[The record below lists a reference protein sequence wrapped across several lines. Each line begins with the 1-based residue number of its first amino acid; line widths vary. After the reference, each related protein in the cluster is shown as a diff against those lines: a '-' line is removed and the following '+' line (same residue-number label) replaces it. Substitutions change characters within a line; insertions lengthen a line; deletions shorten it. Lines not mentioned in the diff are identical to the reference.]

1 MSTRATARSPPN
13 PLSLIK
19 SNPQRQGGVATNLVE
34 GKGHPRSR
42 SHPDL
47 APPQLTENA
56 LRVLEKRYLN
66 RNETGKAIENPTEM
80 FWRVAKNL
88 AQAEALYGAT
98 DSQVETVAKEFYR
111 LMSSLEFLPNS
122 PTLMNAGNEL
132 QQLAACFVLPI
143 DDSIE
148 GIFNTLKHQAL
159 IHKSGGGTGFAFSRL
174 RPKNDFVQST
184 SGVASGPVSFMKIFD
199 AATQQIK
206 QGGKRR
212 GANMGI
218 LRVDH
223 PDILEFI
230 ACKDDITQITNFNI
244 SVAVTDTFMRAVRAS
259 KNYDLLNPRTRKNA
273 GQLNAREVFDK
284 IAQQAWKNGEPG
296 LFFIDKT
303 NAMNSCPALGE
314 IEATNPCGEQPLL
327 SYESCNLG
335 SINLGSHLRQIKG
348 KWEVDW
354 KKLERNMR
362 TATRLLDDVID
373 MNKYPV
379 KQIEEMTKRTRKI
392 GLGVMGFARLL
403 FKLGIPYDS
412 DEALAMARKVMKA
425 IQDTGFDESKK
436 LAAER
441 GVFPAWDKSVF
452 KEKGLKVRNS
462 AVTTV
467 APTGTLSMIADASGG
482 CEPEY
487 SLIWYKR
494 VMEGERLPYVLD
506 YFIEVAKREGFW
518 TDVLMKKIA
527 ENKGSVRGLK
537 EVPEKWQRVFVTA
550 HDASPDWHVK
560 MQAAFQEFTDSAVS
574 KTINMPKEATVED
587 VKSAYMLAY
596 DLGCKGI
603 TVYRDGSR
611 AEQVMNV
618 GTEEMAEQKL
628 VKEEGVRKPRAR
640 PDTIEGRTQKIIT
653 GYGSLYITIN
663 EDDKGLFEVFAQIGR
678 AGGYTDSF
686 TEALA
691 RLISLCLRSGI
702 PVDEIIDQLEGI
714 RSPRI
719 AIDHQERIFSIPD
732 ALAKALKR
740 HMGITK
746 LGLQP
751 PVESFEEHGTIHA
764 DDEMDKEHREDYE
777 VIVRKGLNPECPEC
791 GNALVYEEGCVK
803 CHTCGYSEC

>member
-1 MSTRATARSPPN
+1 MN
-13 PLSLIK
+13 LI
-19 SNPQRQGGVATNLVE
+19 E
-34 GKGHPRSR
+34 GKGYPRSR

-47 APPQLTENA
+47 APPHLSENA
-56 LRVLEKRYLN
+56 LRVLERRYLN
-66 RNETGKAIENPTEM
+66 KDETGKITENPTEM
-80 FWRVAKNL
+80 FWRVARNL

-98 DSQVETVAKEFYR
+98 DGQVETAAKEFYR
-111 LMSSLEFLPNS
+111 LMASLDFLPNS
-122 PTLMNAGNEL
+122 PTLMNAGNDL

-143 DDSIE
+143 EDSIE
-148 GIFNTLKHQAL
+148 GIFTTLKHQAL

-174 RPKNDFVQST
+174 RPMNDFVQST

-230 ACKDDITQITNFNI
+230 SCKDDITQITNFNI
-244 SVAVTDTFMRAVRAS
+244 SVAVTDAFMRAARSS
-259 KNYDLLNPRTRKNA
+259 KTYNLLSPRTKQVV
-273 GQLNAREVFDK
+273 GHLNAREVFDK

-303 NAMNSCPALGE
+303 NAMNACPALGE

-327 SYESCNLG
+327 PYESCNLG
-335 SINLGSHLRQIKG
+335 SINLDSHLRQVKG

-354 KKLERNMR
+354 KKLEKNTR
-362 TATRLLDDVID
+362 TATRMLDDVID

-379 KQIEEMTKRTRKI
+379 PQIEEMTKRTRKI

-412 DEALAMARKVMKA
+412 EEALAMARKVMKF

-452 KEKGLKVRNS
+452 KEKGLKFRNS

-467 APTGTLSMIADASGG
+467 APTGTLSMLADTSGG

-494 VMEGERLPYVLD
+494 VMEGEHLPYVLD
-506 YFIEVAKREGFW
+506 YFIATAKKEGFW
-518 TDVLMKKIA
+518 SEGLMKKIA
-527 ENKGSVRGLK
+527 ENKGSVHGLA
-537 EVPEKWQRVFVTA
+537 EIPEKWQRVFVTA
-550 HDASPDWHVK
+550 HDVSPDWHVK
-560 MQAAFQEFTDSAVS
+560 MQAAFQEHTDSAVS
-574 KTINMPKEATVED
+574 KTINMPKEATLED
-587 VKSAYMLAY
+587 VKAAYMLAY

-618 GTEEMAEQKL
+618 GTEETAEEKA
-628 VKEEGVRKPRAR
+628 VGKETEVRKPRAR

-653 GYGSLYITIN
+653 GYGSLYVTIN

-740 HMGITK
+740 HLGITK
-746 LGLQP
+746 LGVQP

-764 DDEMDKEHREDYE
+764 DDEMEKEHREDYE

>member
-1 MSTRATARSPPN
+1 
-13 PLSLIK
+13 
-19 SNPQRQGGVATNLVE
+19 
-34 GKGHPRSR
+34 
-42 SHPDL
+42 
-47 APPQLTENA
+47 
-56 LRVLEKRYLN
+56 
-66 RNETGKAIENPTEM
+66 
-80 FWRVAKNL
+80 
-88 AQAEALYGAT
+88 
-98 DSQVETVAKEFYR
+98 
-111 LMSSLEFLPNS
+111 
-122 PTLMNAGNEL
+122 
-132 QQLAACFVLPI
+132 
-143 DDSIE
+143 
-148 GIFNTLKHQAL
+148 
-159 IHKSGGGTGFAFSRL
+159 
-174 RPKNDFVQST
+174 
-184 SGVASGPVSFMKIFD
+184 
-199 AATQQIK
+199 
-206 QGGKRR
+206 
-212 GANMGI
+212 
-218 LRVDH
+218 
-223 PDILEFI
+223 
-230 ACKDDITQITNFNI
+230 
-244 SVAVTDTFMRAVRAS
+244 
-259 KNYDLLNPRTRKNA
+259 
-273 GQLNAREVFDK
+273 
-284 IAQQAWKNGEPG
+284 
-296 LFFIDKT
+296 
-303 NAMNSCPALGE
+303 
-314 IEATNPCGEQPLL
+314 
-327 SYESCNLG
+327 
-335 SINLGSHLRQIKG
+335 
-348 KWEVDW
+348 
-354 KKLERNMR
+354 
-362 TATRLLDDVID
+362 
-373 MNKYPV
+373 
-379 KQIEEMTKRTRKI
+379 
-392 GLGVMGFARLL
+392 
-403 FKLGIPYDS
+403 
-412 DEALAMARKVMKA
+412 
-425 IQDTGFDESKK
+425 
-436 LAAER
+436 
-441 GVFPAWDKSVF
+441 
-452 KEKGLKVRNS
+452 
-462 AVTTV
+462 
-467 APTGTLSMIADASGG
+467 
-482 CEPEY
+482 
-487 SLIWYKR
+487 
-494 VMEGERLPYVLD
+494 
-506 YFIEVAKREGFW
+506 VAKREGFW